1 LRIFSERIKIS
12 NMKLLVKI
20 LLIVLWTAIAAGVV
34 VMMSFANATHEV
46 KMCRGITCRID
57 YGGTQPLMSGN
68 DLIAEI
74 NRKFGK
80 PQTKAI
86 GDINVAGIAS
96 FVRNN
101 PYLENTD
108 VLLTIEGEIL
118 IKADQ
123 CVPVIRYYSS
133 DGQQHYIDR
142 NGRIMPVNPI
152 YPFKALIASGQIESP
167 LKDGKNIFSVPD
179 SNQVL
184 RGRLKSLYDLH
195 QMAGLILS
203 DSTLN
208 ALIEQVYITTKGKI
222 QLVTKAGSHIVYL
235 GDTTDAAEKLENLK
249 YFYKYGLV
257 KTGWNKYGKLNLEYK
272 NQIVC
277 TK

>member
-1 LRIFSERIKIS
+1 
-12 NMKLLVKI
+12 MKVLVKI
-20 LLIVLWTAIAAGVV
+20 LLIVLWTAISAGVV
-34 VMMSFANATHEV
+34 VMMGFANVTHQD
-46 KMCRGITCRID
+46 KMCRGINCNID
-57 YGGTQPLMSGN
+57 YGGTQPLISSS

-74 NRKFGK
+74 NRIFGK
-80 PQTKAI
+80 PQSKTL
-86 GDINVAGIAS
+86 GEVDISGIAKL
-96 FVRNN
+96 VKNN

-108 VLLTIEGEIL
+108 VLLTIDGEVL

-123 CVPVIRYYSS
+123 CVPLIRYFTAA
-133 DGQQHYIDR
+133 GQEHFIDR
-142 NGRIMPVNPI
+142 KGRVMPVNSA
-152 YPFKALIASGQIESP
+152 YPFKTLIASGQIDSP

-179 SNQVL
+179 SNLVLKSRL
-184 RGRLKSLYDLH
+184 RGLYDLH
-195 QMAGLILS
+195 LLACIITS
-203 DSTLN
+203 DSVLN
-208 ALIEQVYITTKGKI
+208 ALIEQLYLTQNGKI

-257 KTGWNKYGKLNLEYK
+257 KAGWNKYGKINLEYK